1 MGKSNKKT
9 NIQVAPAVS
18 AVSGQSGTKGKRD
31 AGKVLDSVVAK
42 KQKTETEM
50 VVQKED
56 IKKLKKAQQEV
67 PSKRKPEASNSDY
80 EISSNSEEEVKVP
93 PKKQSKS
100 AKASTKESSSSEDSS
115 SDDELAKTASTPIK
129 NSAAASRNGS
139 VGAVSKQG
147 EESSSSESDSDEDK
161 ASNTNKMV
169 DKRANW
175 KDPEILKTFLD
186 ACIEESTSGNRS
198 GSSFKKRSWDL
209 IGNLMKEKKGLDLT
223 QKQLKNQ
230 LDYLKRK
237 YNIWERIVNKTGN
250 GYDPISNTVSWTSEE
265 WDDYT
270 KIYPDAKQFRY
281 AGLQFADEM
290 KSLFDGITATG
301 KDAWG
306 NQISHDTRHK
316 RLREVFKEDASG
328 GVKKQTADTKLE
340 KEDESSPSES
350 DTDEGDAST
359 GSSSSEE
366 SSEKSSDVESED
378 EKPLKISKKDKDV
391 MVKGATVDS
400 AQKQTTKK
408 SEKTVPKTPSIQ
420 NQTSGSRTLFV
431 GNLSY
436 DVGREDLSEFFN
448 AAGEVVAVRLA
459 TRLDGSSKGFCH
471 IDFATEEAV
480 KKAVELNGQEFFGRA
495 LRLEVA
501 QERDSHTPL
510 SGNGKD
516 SKGQNYTIF
525 VKGFDKSVGQDQIRN
540 SLQEHFG
547 SCGGITRISLPKDY
561 ESGAL
566 KGIAYMDFKDQDAYN
581 KAFELN
587 GTELGEYTLTV
598 DEAKPKGDNS
608 NRGWNSG
615 RDGGGRSGGKFGR
628 SGGRRGRGDR
638 GRGRGFS
645 GRGRGR
651 SSGGK
656 KTTFGDD

>member
-9 NIQVAPAVS
+9 NVQVAPAVS
-18 AVSGQSGTKGKRD
+18 AVSGQSGRKGKRD

-50 VVQKED
+50 VVQKEG

-115 SDDELAKTASTPIK
+115 SDDELAKTASTLIK
-129 NSAAASRNGS
+129 NGATASRNGS

-161 ASNTNKMV
+161 
-169 DKRANW
+169 
-175 KDPEILKTFLD
+175 
-186 ACIEESTSGNRS
+186 
-198 GSSFKKRSWDL
+198 
-209 IGNLMKEKKGLDLT
+209 
-223 QKQLKNQ
+223 
-230 LDYLKRK
+230 
-237 YNIWERIVNKTGN
+237 
-250 GYDPISNTVSWTSEE
+250 
-265 WDDYT
+265 
-270 KIYPDAKQFRY
+270 
-281 AGLQFADEM
+281 
-290 KSLFDGITATG
+290 
-301 KDAWG
+301 
-306 NQISHDTRHK
+306 
-316 RLREVFKEDASG
+316 EDASG
-328 GVKKQTADTKLE
+328 GVKKQTADTKME

-408 SEKTVPKTPSIQ
+408 SEKTAVM
-420 NQTSGSRTLFV
+420 
-431 GNLSY
+431 
-436 DVGREDLSEFFN
+436 SEFFN

-587 GTELGEYTLTV
+587 GSELGEYTLTV

-615 RDGGGRSGGKFGR
+615 RDGGGRSGGKFG

>member
-161 ASNTNKMV
+161 GCI
-169 DKRANW
+169 
-175 KDPEILKTFLD
+175 IL
-186 ACIEESTSGNRS
+186 
-198 GSSFKKRSWDL
+198 
-209 IGNLMKEKKGLDLT
+209 
-223 QKQLKNQ
+223 Q
-230 LDYLKRK
+230 
-237 YNIWERIVNKTGN
+237 
-250 GYDPISNTVSWTSEE
+250 
-265 WDDYT
+265 
-270 KIYPDAKQFRY
+270 
-281 AGLQFADEM
+281 
-290 KSLFDGITATG
+290 
-301 KDAWG
+301 
-306 NQISHDTRHK
+306 
-316 RLREVFKEDASG
+316 EDASG